1 MKLLQY
7 TIRQY
12 IVYAIIVLLIS
23 IPLFYW
29 VMHIVVYRTVDTA
42 LIQQKKEML
51 ARLPQLH
58 NATELV
64 VWKKMNKD
72 MEITEVGY
80 KVTDSFYSSP
90 WSADGNAPTSYRHME
105 TPINIDGKNY
115 KLTLHSSL
123 AESNNLLVSIII
135 VQAILLVM
143 LLTGLI
149 IINRYNTGKLW
160 APFYKTLQQLRN
172 FDLNKEEKINL
183 PEASIEEFNELNKTV
198 QHLTEHNVEVYRSQ
212 KEFTENASHEM
223 QTPLAILQSKL
234 ELLMQTQPLNNEQA
248 ELISELEDAGG
259 RLSRLNN
266 ALLLLTRIENNQYQS
281 KEKVD
286 VIEISKATVSQLKYL
301 AEGKDI
307 SIHENYNAPILR
319 ETNKALLE
327 ILFSNLI
334 TNAIRYTNNEGIIFI
349 ESDVNHY
356 TIRNTA
362 MNGSLDGSVIFNRFH
377 KQGNDAQSIGLGL
390 AIVKKICQLQQLQI
404 EYHFKNGFHEFTVAF

>member
-7 TIRQY
+7 TIRHY
-12 IVYAIIVLLIS
+12 IIYAIVVLLIS

-29 VMHIVVYRTVDTA
+29 VMHIIVYRAVDTA

-90 WSADGNAPTSYRHME
+90 WSADGNAPASYRHME
-105 TPINIDGKNY
+105 TPVNIAGKNY

-123 AESNNLLVSIII
+123 TESNNLLLSIII
-135 VQAILLVM
+135 VQAILLM
-143 LLTGLI
+143 LLLTGLI
-149 IINRYNTGKLW
+149 IINRYNTGRLW
-160 APFYKTLQQLRN
+160 APFYNTLLQLKR
-172 FDLNKEEKINL
+172 FDLNKEEKIKL
-183 PEASIEEFNELNKTV
+183 PEADIEEFNELNNTV
-198 QHLTEHNVEVYRSQ
+198 QQLTDQNIETYKSQ

-223 QTPLAILQSKL
+223 QTPLAVLQSKL
-234 ELLMQTQPLNNEQA
+234 ELLMQTQPLSNEQA
-248 ELISELEDAGG
+248 ELIGELEDAGD

-281 KEKVD
+281 KESVD
-286 VIEISKATVSQLKYL
+286 VIEVSKAMVSQLKYL

-307 SIHENYNAPILR
+307 TIHENYTAPIIR
-319 ETNKALLE
+319 ETNNALLE
-327 ILFSNLI
+327 ILISNLI
-334 TNAIRYTNNEGIIFI
+334 TNAIRYTNSEGNIFI
-349 ESDVNHY
+349 ENEINHY

-362 MNGSLDGSVIFNRFH
+362 INGPLNDSLIFNRFH
-377 KQGNDAQSIGLGL
+377 KQSNDAQSVGLGL
-390 AIVKKICQLQQLQI
+390 AIVKKICQLQQFQI
-404 EYHFKNGFHEFTVAF
+404 RYNFKEGYHEFTVAL